1 MTRIEWDKDW
11 PKRMDKEIHDFM
23 VDLSN
28 SVLND
33 MVAGCPIDS
42 GELVN
47 DLDAQVIGKDARVG
61 AATVPHAIYAEE
73 GAGPHEIWPNTK
85 KALWWEGAGH
95 PRVMVNHPGMEGAHF
110 MKGALYRER
119 TGL

>member
-1 MTRIEWDKDW
+1 MARIEWDKDW
-11 PKRMDKEIHDFM
+11 HQKMDREIHNFM

-33 MVAGCPIDS
+33 MVAGCPVDT
-42 GELVN
+42 GELIN

-61 AATVPHAIYAEE
+61 AATVPHAIYVEE
-73 GAGPHEIWPNTK
+73 GAGRHQITPRVK
-85 KALWWEGAGH
+85 KALWWEGAAH
-95 PRVMVNHPGMEGAHF
+95 PVQEVDHPGSPATHF
-110 MKGALYRER
+110 MKNALYRER